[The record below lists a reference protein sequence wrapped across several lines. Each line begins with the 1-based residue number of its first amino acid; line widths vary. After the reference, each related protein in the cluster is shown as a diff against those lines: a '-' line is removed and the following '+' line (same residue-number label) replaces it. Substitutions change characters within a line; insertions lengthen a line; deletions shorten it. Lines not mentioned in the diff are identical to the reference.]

1 MPIDLR
7 VIACRIEVAPYCGVI
22 NAALQPLRE
31 VLKIAAFLAQVLG
44 EIFRAIVFA
53 LVALLEIFVLF
64 VNISEIAFFICGNA
78 GAVSNLYKTLI
89 VV

>member
-7 VIACRIEVAPYCGVI
+7 VIACRIKVAPYCGVI

-64 VNISEIAFFICGNA
+64 VNISEIGFICGNA